1 MVKIRHLAIKS
12 PNPAR
17 LMKFYTEVMGL
28 EVIHSQG
35 TGYYVTDGYL
45 TIALLQSRPEEA
57 PPGFNHFGVTVENA
71 DALCDA
77 IVAHGLPKPTQ
88 RPSKTPYAEQRGM
101 DPDGNLFDISVH
113 GYDKVEYPPER
124 DAKAKKAKEPAE

>member
-1 MVKIRHLAIKS
+1 MLFRS
-12 PNPAR
+12 
-17 LMKFYTEVMGL
+17 
-28 EVIHSQG
+28 
-35 TGYYVTDGYL
+35 
-45 TIALLQSRPEEA
+45 